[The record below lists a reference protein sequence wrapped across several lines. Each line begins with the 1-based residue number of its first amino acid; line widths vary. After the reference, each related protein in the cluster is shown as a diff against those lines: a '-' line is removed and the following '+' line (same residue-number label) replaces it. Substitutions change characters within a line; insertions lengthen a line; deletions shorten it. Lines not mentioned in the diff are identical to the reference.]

1 MTTTEL
7 NIFKDIPANLLT
19 PSIMDFFAEASV
31 VCLDNQGHK
40 SGVIFEVVGYIN
52 KNIVLSWETEVT
64 PQMKDAWNDLQ
75 DATEDGASYLA
86 ILIIH
91 HFTPYKV
98 IKRAV
103 KKTGIDYWLGE
114 KEDEQYPFQNKAR
127 LEISGILQEN
137 KKNAI
142 NKRVDI
148 KLAQTEQSDNLNL
161 PAYIVII
168 EFSKPQSQV
177 AKK

>member
-1 MTTTEL
+1 MTTTEI

-19 PSIMDFFAEASV
+19 PSVMNSFAEASV

-40 SGVIFEVVGYIN
+40 SGVTFEVFGHIN
-52 KNIVLSWETEVT
+52 ENIILSWETEVT
-64 PQMKDAWNDLQ
+64 PKIKDAWNDLQ

-86 ILIIH
+86 ILIIY
-91 HFTPYKV
+91 HFTSYKV
-98 IKRAV
+98 IKRSA
-103 KKTGIDYWLGE
+103 KRTGFDYWLGE

-137 KKNAI
+137 KKNPI
-142 NKRVDI
+142 NRRVDV
-148 KLAQTEQSDNLNL
+148 KLIQTKQSDNLKL
-161 PAYIVII
+161 PAYIVIV

>member
-1 MTTTEL
+1 MITTEI
-7 NIFKDIPANLLT
+7 NIFNDIPANLLT
-19 PSIMDFFAEASV
+19 PSVMNSFAEASV

-40 SGVIFEVVGYIN
+40 SGVTFEVFGYIN
-52 KNIVLSWETEVT
+52 QNIILSWETEVT
-64 PQMKDAWNDLQ
+64 PQIKDTWNDLQ

-86 ILIIH
+86 ILIIY

-98 IKRAV
+98 IKRSA
-103 KKTGIDYWLGE
+103 KRTGFDYWLGE

-137 KKNAI
+137 KKNPI
-142 NKRVDI
+142 NRRADV
-148 KLAQTEQSDNLNL
+148 KLIQTKQSDNLNL
-161 PAYIVII
+161 PAYIVIV

-177 AKK
+177 VKK